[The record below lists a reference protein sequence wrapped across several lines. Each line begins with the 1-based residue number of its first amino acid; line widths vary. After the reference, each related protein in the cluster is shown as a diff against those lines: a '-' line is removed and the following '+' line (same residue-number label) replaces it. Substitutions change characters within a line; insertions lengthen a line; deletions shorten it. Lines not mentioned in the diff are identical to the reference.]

1 MRQKIRKKESKGTQ
15 AYLERYRQLSALD
28 QQKNDFI
35 EVRTQFLPWSVIDLT
50 IEPGFTFMV
59 EFLLLEGIL

>member
-1 MRQKIRKKESKGTQ
+1 MATQ

-35 EVRTQFLPWSVIDLT
+35 EVRTQFLPWSVIHSNKT
-50 IEPGFTFMV
+50 HYRNFFNV
-59 EFLLLEGIL
+59 

>member
-1 MRQKIRKKESKGTQ
+1 MATQ

-35 EVRTQFLPWSVIDLT
+35 EVPT
-50 IEPGFTFMV
+50 IPPLVLIHSNTHDRNSFNV
-59 EFLLLEGIL
+59 

>member
-1 MRQKIRKKESKGTQ
+1 MATQ

-35 EVRTQFLPWSVIDLT
+35 EVPTIPPLISDSYLT
-50 IEPGFTFMV
+50 RFM
-59 EFLLLEGIL
+59 I

>member
-1 MRQKIRKKESKGTQ
+1 MATQ

-35 EVRTQFLPWSVIDLT
+35 EVPTNSSIGPLFTLT
-50 IEPGFTFMV
+50 RLAIGTSSTCDHPR
-59 EFLLLEGIL
+59 EFLSTRETRP